1 LPSAVPPP
9 ARVPPDLDPPD
20 VAAPPATTVPA
31 SEEPIVGTPDAPRVV
46 RVVDPQHVP
55 DLSGLALS
63 DAEQWVRDAGM
74 SLNVERVGGHP
85 LGRVLEQIP
94 AAGAPRPPGGI
105 VKVIVTAGGDFED
118 HAPGA
123 PSALVPEVEV
133 PDLLDRT
140 APQARRILEDLG
152 LKVKERVAARG
163 LAGRVVDQQP
173 ALGERLVKGE
183 YVLVWIGPPDETAP
197 PEPSAGSAAPP
208 RVPAAPEPRE
218 PAPSAPE
225 RKRPAPKEAPVP
237 IAPLEGTRLPREA
250 TIALGF
256 SWEAVEGVRT
266 YLVEVEEESAQG
278 TWIGILKKPVRQTAA
293 AIEVERL
300 SVDPARRL
308 RWRVR
313 GVGDSGEGPPSP
325 WITMR

>member
-1 LPSAVPPP
+1 
-9 ARVPPDLDPPD
+9 
-20 VAAPPATTVPA
+20 
-31 SEEPIVGTPDAPRVV
+31 
-46 RVVDPQHVP
+46 
-55 DLSGLALS
+55 
-63 DAEQWVRDAGM
+63 M

-94 AAGAPRPPGGI
+94 AAGSPRPPGGI

-118 HAPGA
+118 RAPGA

-183 YVLVWIGPPDETAP
+183 YVLVWIGPPDEAAP
-197 PEPSAGSAAPP
+197 PEPAAASP
-208 RVPAAPEPRE
+208 RPAAPEPRD
-218 PAPSAPE
+218 PAPVATE
-225 RKRPAPKEAPVP
+225 RTRPAPREAPVP

-256 SWEAVEGVRT
+256 SWEAAEGVRT

-293 AIEVERL
+293 AIEIERL

-313 GVGDSGEGPPSP
+313 GVGDSGEGPPSA
-325 WITMR
+325 WIVMR